1 MEYLEKIFKTV
12 EKFRLLE
19 KGDKVLVA
27 LSGGKDSAAT
37 LFCLVEY
44 AKRKKIECEIK
55 GFHLDFGLPIS
66 KQVEEVVKKQA
77 SMLGVE
83 LISINLKEKG
93 ISLEEAVKRT
103 NRPICSVCGIVKR
116 YLMNKI
122 ARKLKANKLA
132 TGHNMDDFLVFFFKN
147 LLGKN
152 FAWISKFR
160 PRVDSEHPKFVC
172 KIRPLFFVSQAENE
186 KFCKQR
192 GIPFLEED
200 VCPHSYI
207 KCKIDLNREK
217 WFTLIENLEKV
228 HKNFKIQLMG
238 SVVELSRLIK
248 FPQEI
253 KECKVCGEPSSEEI
267 CSFCKIFGK
276 IEI

>member
-1 MEYLEKIFKTV
+1 
-12 EKFRLLE
+12 
-19 KGDKVLVA
+19 
-27 LSGGKDSAAT
+27 
-37 LFCLVEY
+37 
-44 AKRKKIECEIK
+44 
-55 GFHLDFGLPIS
+55 
-66 KQVEEVVKKQA
+66 VEEVVKKQA
-77 SMLGVE
+77 SMVGVE

-93 ISLEEAVKRT
+93 ISLEEAAKRT

-122 ARKLKANKLA
+122 ARKLGVNKLA

-147 LLGKN
+147 LIGKN

-186 KFCKQR
+186 NFCREKS
-192 GIPFLEED
+192 IPFLKEN
-200 VCPHSYI
+200 VCPYLRD
-207 KCKIDLNREK
+207 KCRLNLKMEK

-238 SVVELSRLIK
+238 SIVELSRLIK